1 MIWDNSYKPSE
12 AGSASMVKPAVPI
25 SFDNF
30 NFSLEEIEGYLGG
43 IPDDPTFQ
51 RPFPPKLYTLKSG
64 EEVVIRAAQK
74 DEAPAILESLK
85 PLIDPKY
92 DKDFYHLVGTRT
104 YAEVLAWRQ
113 SRLKDTYV
121 IVATKKDGE
130 LIGLANH
137 RFWDKNVAISLH
149 TLVLKRAERVGVLL
163 YLSKVEHGF
172 DVAGVNEWWATFES
186 PFGFRLGFRFNHV
199 TKPWPE
205 MQHELGGARIFYINR
220 QQWEQYV
227 KPFAK
232 ERNWLGT
239 RPVAEDVVEATKPL
253 KPTSKIE
260 IEF

>member
-1 MIWDNSYKPSE
+1 
-12 AGSASMVKPAVPI
+12 MVKPAVPI
-25 SFDNF
+25 SFDSF

-43 IPDDPTFQ
+43 IPDDPALHK
-51 RPFPPKLYTLKSG
+51 PFVPKSYTLKNG
-64 EEVVIRAAQK
+64 EQLIIRPADK
-74 DEAPAILESLK
+74 GEAPTILKSLK
-85 PLIDPKY
+85 PLIDAKY

-104 YAEVLAWRQ
+104 YAEVLGWYQ
-113 SRLKDTYV
+113 NRLKDSYV

-130 LIGLANH
+130 LVGLVDT
-137 RFWDKNVAISLH
+137 RFWDRNVGISLH
-149 TLVLKRAERVGVLL
+149 TLVLKRAERLGVVL
-163 YLSKVEHGF
+163 YISKIEHAF
-172 DVAGVNEWWATFES
+172 DVIGINEWWATFES

-232 ERNWLGT
+232 EKGWFGT
-239 RPVAEDVVEATKPL
+239 RPVSKKALDDTKPL
-253 KPTSKIE
+253 KPTTRIE

>member
-1 MIWDNSYKPSE
+1 
-12 AGSASMVKPAVPI
+12 MVKPAVPI
-25 SFDNF
+25 SFDSF

-43 IPDDPTFQ
+43 IPDDPAFQ
-51 RPFPPKLYTLKSG
+51 KPIVPRTYTLKNG
-64 EEVVIRAAQK
+64 ETLVIRTAEK
-74 DEAPAILESLK
+74 KEAPAILKSLK
-85 PLIDPKY
+85 PLIDSKY

-104 YAEVLAWRQ
+104 YAEILAWQ
-113 SRLKDTYV
+113 QNRLKDTYV

-130 LIGLANH
+130 LAGLVDH
-137 RFWDKNVAISLH
+137 RYWDKNVAISLH
-149 TLVLKRAERVGVLL
+149 TLVLKRAERLGVVL
-163 YLSKVEHGF
+163 YLSKIEHAF
-172 DVAGVNEWWATFES
+172 DVVGVNEWWATFES

-232 ERNWLGT
+232 EHNWLGT
-239 RPVAEDVVEATKPL
+239 RPVDAKMVEATKPL
-253 KPTSKIE
+253 KPTSQLE

>member
-1 MIWDNSYKPSE
+1 
-12 AGSASMVKPAVPI
+12 MVKPVVPI
-25 SFDNF
+25 SFDSF
-30 NFSLEEIEGYLGG
+30 NFSVEEIEGYLGG
-43 IPDDPTFQ
+43 IPDDPAFQ
-51 RPFPPKLYTLKSG
+51 KPFVPKTYSMKSG
-64 EEVVIRAAQK
+64 EQLIIRLAEK
-74 DEAPAILESLK
+74 SEAPAILESLK
-85 PLIDPKY
+85 PLIDGKY
-92 DKDFYHLVGTRT
+92 DKDFYHLVGART
-104 YAEVLAWRQ
+104 YAEILAWHQ

-130 LIGLANH
+130 LVGVVDH
-137 RFWDKNVAISLH
+137 RFWDRNIAISLH

-163 YLSKVEHGF
+163 YVSKMEHAF
-172 DVAGVNEWWATFES
+172 DVVGVNEWWATFES

-232 ERNWLGT
+232 DKNWLGS
-239 RPVAEDVVEATKPL
+239 RPVDESVLARTKPL
-253 KPTSKIE
+253 KATTSIE

>member
-1 MIWDNSYKPSE
+1 
-12 AGSASMVKPAVPI
+12 MVKPLVPI
-25 SFDNF
+25 SFDSF
-30 NFSLEEIEGYLGG
+30 NFSVEEIEGYLGG
-43 IPDDPTFQ
+43 IPDDPAFQ
-51 RPFPPKLYTLKSG
+51 KPIAPRTYTLKNG
-64 EEVVIRAAQK
+64 ETLVIRTAEK
-74 DEAPAILESLK
+74 KEAPAILQSLK

-104 YAEVLAWRQ
+104 YAEILAWQ
-113 SRLKDTYV
+113 QNRLKDTYV

-130 LIGLANH
+130 LAGLVDH

-149 TLVLKRAERVGVLL
+149 TLVLKRAERLGVIL
-163 YLSKVEHGF
+163 YLAKIQQAF
-172 DVAGVNEWWATFES
+172 DAGVNEWWATFES

-199 TKPWPE
+199 SKAWPE

-232 ERNWLGT
+232 QHGWLDMKPADKKT
-239 RPVAEDVVEATKPL
+239 VEATKPL
-253 KPTSKIE
+253 KPTSKLE